1 MSAELQKTHC
11 ELLSLLRAGDVNAF
25 TQIYELNSRS
35 LYLNL
40 LKLVK
45 YKPAVE
51 ELLQDIFVALWEKR
65 TSITTETHLPGYLF
79 GIAQHKVQ
87 DFFRKVK
94 RDKKLYEYVLNTATG
109 ETETGEK
116 KVLRDE
122 ELNILSRAI
131 ENLSP
136 QRKLV
141 FKLCKLEGRSYQEVS
156 AMLGISTST
165 INDHI
170 VKATRSVKEFILANE
185 ELTATYLL
193 AILMWLPE

>member
-1 MSAELQKTHC
+1 MSAELQKTHV

-25 TQIYELNSRS
+25 TQIYELNSQP
-35 LYLNL
+35 LYFNL
-40 LKLVK
+40 LKLIK
-45 YKPAVE
+45 FKPAAE

-65 TSITTETHLPGYLF
+65 ASITIETHLSGYLF

-94 RDKKLYEYVLNTATG
+94 RDKKLHDYIWSAATG

-122 ELNILSRAI
+122 ELDILSRAI

-156 AMLGISTST
+156 AILGISSST

-185 ELTATYLL
+185 ELTTAYLL
-193 AILMWLPE
+193 AILMWMPE